1 MHGKELEARKLA
13 ATQAYVTKQFVV
25 KKKEGVPQTEEE
37 TIAIHR
43 FATDATKIE
52 VSLGLTLN
60 LGNYESAKLSV
71 GMTVPCYKEESDDAF
86 EWAKNWIADR
96 LKVEVKN
103 IRDKSDTSII

>member
-13 ATQAYVTKQFVV
+13 ATQAFVTKQFVLN
-25 KKKEGVPQTEEE
+25 KKAGVEQVTEE
-37 TIAIHR
+37 TLAVHR
-43 FATDATKIE
+43 FATEPAKIE

-60 LGNYESAKLSV
+60 LGNYESARLSV

-86 EWAKNWIADR
+86 NWAKDWISER

>member
-1 MHGKELEARKLA
+1 MHGKELEERKLA

-25 KKKEGVPQTEEE
+25 GKKEGVPQTTEE
-37 TIAIHR
+37 TLAVHR
-43 FATDATKIE
+43 FATDAAKIE

-60 LGNYESAKLSV
+60 LGNYESARLSV

-86 EWAKNWIADR
+86 NWAKEWISER
-96 LKVEVKN
+96 LKVEVQN